1 MIMQITLFLLV
12 TSQEEISNSRM
23 FDFLMYELNMFLQT
37 SLLSSLMLD
46 GHTDCKNILFF
57 RVQTEYVF
65 SNFPDS

>member
-1 MIMQITLFLLV
+1 
-12 TSQEEISNSRM
+12 
-23 FDFLMYELNMFLQT
+23 MYELNMFLQT